1 VLEQLPLPPGT
12 PVTVLTV
19 SDDSFPYETAVSPGL
34 YGEAMTM
41 YEQSREEAN
50 RQANAVAAAAV
61 ARLDQAGFQANAI
74 ARSGDPAH
82 EIVAHANEY
91 QARLLVLGTRGHTG
105 LRRLMLGS
113 VARNVLLH
121 APCSVLVVREN
132 VAPPADGD
140 ELVHLAM
147 SER

>member
-1 VLEQLPLPPGT
+1 MRMSARCACSCSGPGAIRGCGGLTHRVLRALE
-12 PVTVLTV
+12 
-19 SDDSFPYETAVSPGL
+19 
-34 YGEAMTM
+34 
-41 YEQSREEAN
+41 
-50 RQANAVAAAAV
+50 
-61 ARLDQAGFQANAI
+61 
-74 ARSGDPAH
+74 RSGDPAH
-82 EIVAHANEY
+82 EIVAYAKE
-91 QARLLVLGTRGHTG
+91 QQSGLLVLGTRGHTG

-140 ELVHLAM
+140 ALIHAAM